1 MTNHRDTVNQRCGR
15 VSLHRRLVNPKGGH
29 REEMQSQEFN
39 VSEYVKQMSLLLDL
53 QLRDEY
59 RDEIVANFER
69 IKAIA
74 QVVNSFPLSEEVEAA
89 PVFEP

>member
-1 MTNHRDTVNQRCGR
+1 MG
-15 VSLHRRLVNPKGGH
+15 S
-29 REEMQSQEFN
+29 EEFD
-39 VSEYVKQMSLLLDL
+39 VGEYVDQMALLMDL

-59 RDEIVANFER
+59 RDGVVANFER

-74 QVVNSFPLSEEVEAA
+74 QVVNEFALPEEIEAA

>member
-1 MTNHRDTVNQRCGR
+1 
-15 VSLHRRLVNPKGGH
+15 
-29 REEMQSQEFN
+29 MQSQEFN

>member
-1 MTNHRDTVNQRCGR
+1 MI
-15 VSLHRRLVNPKGGH
+15 
-29 REEMQSQEFN
+29 SQEFD
-39 VSEYVKQMSLLLDL
+39 VGEYVEQMALLLDL

-59 RDEIVANFER
+59 RDGVVANFER

-74 QVVNSFPLSEEVEAA
+74 QLVNSFPLPEEVEAA

>member
-1 MTNHRDTVNQRCGR
+1 M
-15 VSLHRRLVNPKGGH
+15 
-29 REEMQSQEFN
+29 ESQGFD
-39 VSEYVKQMSLLLDL
+39 VGEYVDQMSLLVNL

-59 RDEIVANFER
+59 RDGVVANFER

-74 QVVNSFPLSEEVEAA
+74 LLVNEFPIPEEVEVA